1 MTFRRTPGKDD
12 TLEAPESQ
20 RQTQA
25 ERRETAERAILEAA
39 KRIVAER
46 GLEDLSMSDIGEAA
60 GYSRALPAHYF
71 GSKSALIHA
80 LADHILAGYG
90 ERMRSGSTPSQ
101 GLDLLLDVIRF
112 CIDDAIDNPESLRA
126 YQTILINGLTRP
138 ELKPLVDRMVQ
149 QSINDIA
156 GLIAQAQQL
165 GEVRADADPYAE
177 ASIIIASMRGVM
189 LQWLINPDHV
199 SLSRV
204 RDSLVTNVRT
214 TLKA

>member
-12 TLEAPESQ
+12 TLEAPESH

-25 ERRETAERAILEAA
+25 ERREAAERAILEAA
-39 KRIVAER
+39 KLIVAEK
-46 GLEDLSMSDIGEAA
+46 GLEELSMNEIGEAA

-80 LADHILAGYG
+80 LADHILAGYA

-101 GLDLLLDVIRF
+101 GLEMLLDVIRF
-112 CIDDAIDNPESLRA
+112 CIDDAIQNPESVRA
-126 YQTILINGLTRP
+126 YQTILINGLSRP

-156 GLIAQAQQL
+156 GLLTRAQEL
-165 GEVRADADPYAE
+165 GEVRANADPYAE

-189 LQWLINPDHV
+189 FQWLINPDHV

>member
-1 MTFRRTPGKDD
+1 MTLRPPPTQLA
-12 TLEAPESQ
+12 TLETPESQ

-46 GLEDLSMSDIGEAA
+46 GLEDLSMNEVGEAA
-60 GYSRALPAHYF
+60 GYSRALPSHYF

-101 GLDLLLDVIRF
+101 GIDLLLDLVRF
-112 CIDDAIDNPESLRA
+112 CIDDATENPESLRA
-126 YQTILINGLTRP
+126 YQVILINGLTRP
-138 ELKPLVDRMVQ
+138 ELKPLVDRMIQ

-156 GLIAQAQQL
+156 GLIREIQDV
-165 GEVRADADPYAE
+165 GEIRADADPYAE

-189 LQWLINPDHV
+189 FQWLINPDHV
-199 SLSRV
+199 SLSRI
-204 RDSLVTNVRT
+204 RDTLVENIRN
-214 TLKA
+214 TLGV

>member
-12 TLEAPESQ
+12 TLEAPESH

-39 KRIVAER
+39 KLIVAEK
-46 GLEDLSMSDIGEAA
+46 GLEELSMNEVGEAA

-80 LADHILAGYG
+80 LADHILAGYA

-101 GLDLLLDVIRF
+101 GLEMLLDVIRF
-112 CIDDAIDNPESLRA
+112 CIDDAIQNPENVRA

-138 ELKPLVDRMVQ
+138 ELKPLVDRMIQ
-149 QSINDIA
+149 QSIDDIA
-156 GLIAQAQQL
+156 GLLTRAQEL
-165 GEVRADADPYAE
+165 GEVRANADPYAE

-189 LQWLINPDHV
+189 FQWLINPDHV
-199 SLSRV
+199 SLLRV

>member
-1 MTFRRTPGKDD
+1 MTFRRTHGKDD

-39 KRIVAER
+39 KLIVAEK
-46 GLEDLSMSDIGEAA
+46 GLEELSMNEVGEAA

-80 LADHILAGYG
+80 LADHILAGYA
-90 ERMRSGSTPSQ
+90 ERMRSSSTPSQ
-101 GLDLLLDVIRF
+101 GLEMLLDVIRF

-149 QSINDIA
+149 QSITDIA
-156 GLIAQAQQL
+156 GLILLAQEL
-165 GEVRADADPYAE
+165 GDVRTDIDPYAE

-189 LQWLINPDHV
+189 FQWLINPDHV

-214 TLKA
+214 TLKV